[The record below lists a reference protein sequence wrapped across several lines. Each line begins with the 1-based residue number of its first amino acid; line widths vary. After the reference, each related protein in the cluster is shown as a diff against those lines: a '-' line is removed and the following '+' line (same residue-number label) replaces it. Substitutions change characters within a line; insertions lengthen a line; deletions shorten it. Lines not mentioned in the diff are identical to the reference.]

1 MEQSNE
7 NGFAFMSGIAGTVIM
22 KIILGVPLNWQNV
35 EDAILDLLWVGAV
48 AAFSGAMGV
57 LGKHYVG
64 KLIKR
69 FSKNKKP

>member
-1 MEQSNE
+1 MEHQNE
-7 NGFAFMSGIAGTVIM
+7 NGIAFLSGITGTVLLKVITGM
-22 KIILGVPLNWQNV
+22 NFTWDTVFEALLNL
-35 EDAILDLLWVGAV
+35 AWVGTV

-69 FSKNKKP
+69 FTKNKKP